1 MVKSNNTVQIIE
13 QNIYNEYSKY
23 IPMYCCNQLANKI
36 LNDFEANGFEVVANK
51 TPIEKIKE
59 ALYFMQAAADSS
71 RSKTYEEAV
80 DNIWCAITTLQKIV
94 KEEQDGKN

>member
-13 QNIYNEYSKY
+13 QNIYKEYGKY
-23 IPMYCCNQLANKI
+23 IPMYCCNQLANNI
-36 LNDFEANGFEVVANK
+36 LNDFEANGFEVVVNK

-71 RSKTYEEAV
+71 MSKTYEDAV
-80 DNIWCAITTLQKIV
+80 DNIWCAITTLQKV
-94 KEEQDGKN
+94 LKED